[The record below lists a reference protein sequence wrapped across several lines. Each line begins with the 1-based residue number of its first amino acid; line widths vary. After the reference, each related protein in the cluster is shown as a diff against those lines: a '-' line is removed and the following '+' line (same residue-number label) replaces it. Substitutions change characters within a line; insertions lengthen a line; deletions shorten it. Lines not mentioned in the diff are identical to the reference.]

1 MTNQLLVKLAKNAR
15 FISVKAVFAST
26 GLIFALLATPSY
38 GLETP
43 EQQQAGG
50 ESAALVGTVSLVLG
64 KATIESGSGKLSRTV
79 KPGSQVR
86 VHDQIVTSTN
96 GHVHIRFVDDA
107 LVSVRPDSRL
117 EITRYD
123 YDPAR
128 PALSA
133 VKFDLIEGV
142 TRAISGKAAKAA
154 RQRFRLNTPIA
165 AIGVRG
171 TDFTVSVKA
180 GSTRA
185 LVNEGSIVLAPFS
198 EDCRA
203 DAFGPCDTNSIE
215 LSSAA
220 MEVIELDGS
229 TPLPRLVPATDAQNM
244 TAMRTGVQ
252 QAIRSSQGADEASSV
267 EANGA
272 RVEEVSAVLVTNS
285 AILVTDNAA
294 SDLADAASDL
304 ADAASD
310 LADAASD
317 LADAASLLPSQPEFT
332 PEQAIVIADVADRQL
347 IWGRYSRVALNNGQ
361 ERITLALDEARN
373 GREVTVGNFDYAL
386 FRSENGSKRLDIG
399 LTVVSF
405 GLSSAQAFYNS
416 SSGVVAMEV
425 GGGTLDIDFQENSFA
440 TLLNLNHSLTGELEF
455 VASGRLFDG
464 GYFHSRTESQRIAG
478 AVSLDGS
485 EAGYFFEQQLLQ
497 GDIQGLTLWNSQ

>member
-1 MTNQLLVKLAKNAR
+1 MTNQLFAKFAR
-15 FISVKAVFAST
+15 FIGIKAVFASR
-26 GLIFALLATPSY
+26 GLIFALLAAPSY

-43 EQQQAGG
+43 EQQQAGVN
-50 ESAALVGTVSLVLG
+50 SRALVGTVSLVLG
-64 KATIESGSGKLSRTV
+64 KATIESGSPTLSRAV
-79 KPGSQVR
+79 KPGSRVR
-86 VHDQIVTSTN
+86 VHDRIVTSTN
-96 GHVHIRFVDDA
+96 GHVHIHFVDDA
-107 LVSVRPDSRL
+107 LLSVRPDSRL

-171 TDFTVSVKA
+171 TDFTVSAKA

-185 LVNEGSIVLAPFS
+185 LVNEGTIVLAPFS

-203 DAFGPCDTNSIE
+203 DAFGPCGTNSIE

-229 TPLPRLVPATDAQNM
+229 TPLPRLVPVTGAQNL
-244 TAMRTGVQ
+244 TAMRTGAQ
-252 QAIRSSQGADEASSV
+252 QAIRSSQGADEASSA
-267 EANGA
+267 ENNGA

-285 AILVTDNAA
+285 AVLVTNNVAG
-294 SDLADAASDL
+294 DLEEVATEPEPA
-304 ADAASD
+304 
-310 LADAASD
+310 
-317 LADAASLLPSQPEFT
+317 PRPEFT
-332 PEQAIVIADVADRQL
+332 PEQAIEIADVADRQL
-347 IWGRYSRVALNNGQ
+347 IWGRYSNAGLGAQ
-361 ERITLALDEARN
+361 ERITLSLDEARN
-373 GREVTVGNFDYAL
+373 GKKVTVGNFDYGL
-386 FRSENGSKRLDIG
+386 FRGENDKKRLDSG

-425 GGGTLDIDFQENSFA
+425 GGGTLDIDFQENSFT

-455 VASGRLFDG
+455 AAGGLLFG
-464 GYFHSRTESQRIAG
+464 GGFFHSRTDSQTIAG
-478 AVSLDGS
+478 AVSFDGS
-485 EAGYFFEQQLLQ
+485 EAGYYFEQQLLQ
-497 GDIQGLTLWNSQ
+497 GDSQGLTLWNSQ

>member
-1 MTNQLLVKLAKNAR
+1 MINRHFIKLVKNAR
-15 FISVKAVFAST
+15 LIGVKAVFASA
-26 GLIFALLATPSY
+26 GLILVLLAAPTY
-38 GLETP
+38 GLETS
-43 EQQQAGG
+43 EQQQAGA
-50 ESAALVGTVSLVLG
+50 EPAALVGTVSLVLG
-64 KATIESGSGKLSRTV
+64 RATIEAGSGKLSRTV

-244 TAMRTGVQ
+244 TAMRTGAQ

-272 RVEEVSAVLVTNS
+272 RVEEASAVLVTNS
-285 AILVTDNAA
+285 AILVTDN
-294 SDLADAASDL
+294 
-304 ADAASD
+304 
-310 LADAASD
+310 AASD

>member
-1 MTNQLLVKLAKNAR
+1 MINRHFIKLVKNAR
-15 FISVKAVFAST
+15 LIGVKAVFASA
-26 GLIFALLATPSY
+26 GLILVLLAAPTY
-38 GLETP
+38 GLETS
-43 EQQQAGG
+43 EQQQAGT
-50 ESAALVGTVSLVLG
+50 EPAALVGTVSLVLG
-64 KATIESGSGKLSRTV
+64 RATIEAGSGKLSRTV

-107 LVSVRPDSRL
+107 LISVRPDSRL

-128 PALSA
+128 PALST
-133 VKFDLIEGV
+133 VKFDLIEGI

-171 TDFTVSVKA
+171 TDFTVSAKA

-203 DAFGPCDTNSIE
+203 DAFGPCGTNSIE
-215 LSSAA
+215 LSSAT

-252 QAIRSSQGADEASSV
+252 QAIRSSQGADEAS
-267 EANGA
+267 GA
-272 RVEEVSAVLVTNS
+272 EDKGVRIEELSAVLVT
-285 AILVTDNAA
+285 DN
-294 SDLADAASDL
+294 AASDL

-347 IWGRYSRVALNNGQ
+347 IWGRYAGAGLDGQ
-361 ERITLALDEARN
+361 ERITLSLDEAQL
-373 GREVTVGNFDYAL
+373 GREISVGNFDYGL
-386 FRSENGSKRLDIG
+386 FRSGNGSKRLDSG

-425 GGGTLDIDFQENSFA
+425 GGGTLDINFQENSFA
-440 TLLNLNHSLTGELEF
+440 TLLNLNHNLTGELNF
-455 VASGRLFDG
+455 TASGRLFDG
-464 GYFHSRTESQRIAG
+464 GYFHSRTDGKTIAG

>member
-1 MTNQLLVKLAKNAR
+1 MTNEQIVKFATNAR
-15 FISVKAVFAST
+15 FFGIKAVFAST
-26 GLIFALLATPSY
+26 GLIFALVVTPSY

-43 EQQQAGG
+43 EQQQADVNSG
-50 ESAALVGTVSLVLG
+50 ALVGTVSLVLG
-64 KATIESGSGKLSRTV
+64 KATIESGSPTLSRTLR
-79 KPGSQVR
+79 PGSQVR
-86 VHDQIVTSTN
+86 VYDRIVTSTN

-107 LVSVRPDSRL
+107 LLSVRPDSRL

-123 YDPAR
+123 YDAAR

-171 TDFTVSVKA
+171 TDFTVSAKA

-185 LVNEGSIVLAPFS
+185 LVNEGTIVLAPFS
-198 EDCRA
+198 EECRA
-203 DAFGPCDTNSIE
+203 DALGPCGTNSIE

-229 TPLPRLVPATDAQNM
+229 APLPRLVPVTDAQNL
-244 TAMRTGVQ
+244 TAVRTGVQ
-252 QAIRSSQGADEASSV
+252 QAIRSSQGADEASST
-267 EANGA
+267 ESNGA

-285 AILVTDNAA
+285 AVLVTNNAA
-294 SDLADAASDL
+294 SGFEDATTEPKSR
-304 ADAASD
+304 
-310 LADAASD
+310 
-317 LADAASLLPSQPEFT
+317 PEFT
-332 PEQAIVIADVADRQL
+332 PEQAIEISDVADRQL
-347 IWGRYSRVALNNGQ
+347 IWGRYSNVGLDDQ
-361 ERITLALDEARN
+361 ERITLPFDEARN

-386 FRSENGSKRLDIG
+386 FRSSNAKKRLDSG
-399 LTVVSF
+399 LAVVSF

-425 GGGTLDIDFQENSFA
+425 GGGTLDIDFQGNSFT

-455 VASGRLFDG
+455 AADGRLFG
-464 GYFHSRTESQRIAG
+464 GGFFHSRTDSQSIAG
-478 AVSLDGS
+478 AVSLDGA

>member
-64 KATIESGSGKLSRTV
+64 KATIESGSGKLSRTL
-79 KPGSQVR
+79 KPGSPVR

-96 GHVHIRFVDDA
+96 GHVHIHFVDDA

-272 RVEEVSAVLVTNS
+272 RVEEASAVLVTNS
-285 AILVTDNAA
+285 AILVTDN
-294 SDLADAASDL
+294 
-304 ADAASD
+304 AASD

>member
-1 MTNQLLVKLAKNAR
+1 MINRHFIKLVKNAR
-15 FISVKAVFAST
+15 LIGVKAVFASA
-26 GLIFALLATPSY
+26 GLILVLLAAPTY
-38 GLETP
+38 GLETS
-43 EQQQAGG
+43 EQQQAGA
-50 ESAALVGTVSLVLG
+50 EPAALVGTVSLVLG
-64 KATIESGSGKLSRTV
+64 RATIESGSGKLSRTV

-107 LVSVRPDSRL
+107 LISVRPDSRL

-123 YDPAR
+123 YDPAS
-128 PALSA
+128 PALST
-133 VKFDLIEGV
+133 VKFDLIEGI

-171 TDFTVSVKA
+171 TDFTVSAKA

-203 DAFGPCDTNSIE
+203 DAFGPCGTNSIE
-215 LSSAA
+215 LSSAT

-252 QAIRSSQGADEASSV
+252 QAIRSSQGADEAS
-267 EANGA
+267 GA
-272 RVEEVSAVLVTNS
+272 EDKGVRVEELSAV
-285 AILVTDNAA
+285 LVTDNAA
-294 SDLADAASDL
+294 SDLADTASDL
-304 ADAASD
+304 ADV
-310 LADAASD
+310 
-317 LADAASLLPSQPEFT
+317 ASLLPSQPEFT

-347 IWGRYSRVALNNGQ
+347 IWGRYAGAGLDGQ
-361 ERITLALDEARN
+361 ERITLSLDEAQL
-373 GREVTVGNFDYAL
+373 GREITVGNFDYGL
-386 FRSENGSKRLDIG
+386 FRSGNGSKRLDSG

-425 GGGTLDIDFQENSFA
+425 GGGTLDINFQENSFA
-440 TLLNLNHSLTGELEF
+440 TLLNLNHNLTGELNF
-455 VASGRLFDG
+455 TASGRLFDG
-464 GYFHSRTESQRIAG
+464 GYFHSRTDGKTIAG

>member
-1 MTNQLLVKLAKNAR
+1 MINRHFIKLVKNAR
-15 FISVKAVFAST
+15 LIGVKAVFASA
-26 GLIFALLATPSY
+26 GLILVLLAAPTY
-38 GLETP
+38 GLETS
-43 EQQQAGG
+43 EQQQAGA
-50 ESAALVGTVSLVLG
+50 EPAALVGTVSLVLG
-64 KATIESGSGKLSRTV
+64 RATIESGSGKLSRTV

-107 LVSVRPDSRL
+107 LISVRPDSRL

-128 PALSA
+128 PALST
-133 VKFDLIEGV
+133 VKFDLIEGI

-171 TDFTVSVKA
+171 TDFTVSAKA

-203 DAFGPCDTNSIE
+203 DAFGPCGTNSIE
-215 LSSAA
+215 LSSAT

-252 QAIRSSQGADEASSV
+252 QAIRSSQGADEAS
-267 EANGA
+267 GA
-272 RVEEVSAVLVTNS
+272 EDKGVRVEELSAV
-285 AILVTDNAA
+285 LVTDNAA

-317 LADAASLLPSQPEFT
+317 LADAASLPPSQPEFT

-347 IWGRYSRVALNNGQ
+347 IWGRYAGAGLDGQ
-361 ERITLALDEARN
+361 ERITLSLDEAQLD
-373 GREVTVGNFDYAL
+373 REITVGNFDYGL
-386 FRSENGSKRLDIG
+386 FRSGNGSKRLDSG

-425 GGGTLDIDFQENSFA
+425 GGGTLDINFQENSFA
-440 TLLNLNHSLTGELEF
+440 TLLNLNHNLTGELDF
-455 VASGRLFDG
+455 TASGRLFDG
-464 GYFHSRTESQRIAG
+464 GYFHSRTDGKTIAG

>member
-1 MTNQLLVKLAKNAR
+1 MINRHFIKLVKNAR
-15 FISVKAVFAST
+15 LIGVKAVFASA
-26 GLIFALLATPSY
+26 GLILVLLAAPTY
-38 GLETP
+38 GLETS
-43 EQQQAGG
+43 EQQQAGA
-50 ESAALVGTVSLVLG
+50 EPAALVGTVSLVLG
-64 KATIESGSGKLSRTV
+64 RATIESGSGKLSRTV

-107 LVSVRPDSRL
+107 LISVRPDSRL

-128 PALSA
+128 PALST
-133 VKFDLIEGV
+133 VKFDLIEGI

-171 TDFTVSVKA
+171 TDFTVSAKA

-203 DAFGPCDTNSIE
+203 DAFGPCGTNSIE
-215 LSSAA
+215 LSSAT

-252 QAIRSSQGADEASSV
+252 QAIRSSQGADEAS
-267 EANGA
+267 GA
-272 RVEEVSAVLVTNS
+272 EDKGVRVEELSAVLVT
-285 AILVTDNAA
+285 DN
-294 SDLADAASDL
+294 AASDL

-347 IWGRYSRVALNNGQ
+347 IWGRYAGAGLDGQ
-361 ERITLALDEARN
+361 ERITLSLDEAQL
-373 GREVTVGNFDYAL
+373 GREITVGNFDYGL
-386 FRSENGSKRLDIG
+386 FRSGNGSKRLDSG

-425 GGGTLDIDFQENSFA
+425 GGGTLDINFQENSFA
-440 TLLNLNHSLTGELEF
+440 TLLNLNHNLTGELNF
-455 VASGRLFDG
+455 TASGRLFDG
-464 GYFHSRTESQRIAG
+464 GYFHSRTDGKTIAG

>member
-1 MTNQLLVKLAKNAR
+1 MINRHFIKLVKNVRL
-15 FISVKAVFAST
+15 IGVKAVFASA
-26 GLIFALLATPSY
+26 GLILVLLAAPTY
-38 GLETP
+38 GLETS
-43 EQQQAGG
+43 EQQQAGA
-50 ESAALVGTVSLVLG
+50 EPAALVGTVSLVLG
-64 KATIESGSGKLSRTV
+64 RATIESGSGKLSRTV

-107 LVSVRPDSRL
+107 LISVRPDSRL

-128 PALSA
+128 PALST
-133 VKFDLIEGV
+133 VKFDLIEGI

-171 TDFTVSVKA
+171 TDFTVSAKA

-203 DAFGPCDTNSIE
+203 DAFGPCGTNSIE
-215 LSSAA
+215 LSSAT

-252 QAIRSSQGADEASSV
+252 QAIRSSQGADEASSA
-267 EANGA
+267 EDNGA
-272 RVEEVSAVLVTNS
+272 RAEELSAV
-285 AILVTDNAA
+285 LVTDNAA

-310 LADAASD
+310 LADAAS
-317 LADAASLLPSQPEFT
+317 LPPSQPEFT

-347 IWGRYSRVALNNGQ
+347 IWGRYAGAGLDGQ
-361 ERITLALDEARN
+361 ERITLSLDEAQL
-373 GREVTVGNFDYAL
+373 GREISVGNFDYGL
-386 FRSENGSKRLDIG
+386 FRSGNGSKRLDSG

-425 GGGTLDIDFQENSFA
+425 GGGTLDINFQENSFA
-440 TLLNLNHSLTGELEF
+440 TLLNLNHNLTGELNF
-455 VASGRLFDG
+455 TASGRLFDG
-464 GYFHSRTESQRIAG
+464 GYFHSRTDGKTIAG

>member
-1 MTNQLLVKLAKNAR
+1 MHNQPLVKFAK
-15 FISVKAVFAST
+15 SVKFIGIKALFALM
-26 GLIFALLATPSY
+26 GFIFAMSAGPSY
-38 GLETP
+38 GFEVP
-43 EQQQAGG
+43 EQQQADVN
-50 ESAALVGTVSLVLG
+50 SRSLVGTVSLVLG
-64 KATIESGSGKLSRTV
+64 KATIEFGSPTLSRTV
-79 KPGSQVR
+79 KSGSQVR
-86 VHDQIVTSTN
+86 VHDRIVTSTN

-107 LVSVRPDSRL
+107 LLSVRPDSRL

-171 TDFTVSVKA
+171 TDFTVSAKG

-185 LVNEGSIVLAPFS
+185 LVNEGTIVLAPFS

-203 DAFGPCDTNSIE
+203 DAFGPCGTNSIE

-220 MEVIELDGS
+220 MEVIELDDRA
-229 TPLPRLVPATDAQNM
+229 PLPRLVPLTDAQDL
-244 TAMRTGVQ
+244 TTVRSRVQ
-252 QAIRSSQGADEASSV
+252 QAIRSSQGANEASSA
-267 EANGA
+267 ESNGA

-285 AILVTDNAA
+285 AVLVTNSAALVTDAG
-294 SDLADAASDL
+294 SGLEDLATEPALRAEP
-304 ADAASD
+304 A
-310 LADAASD
+310 
-317 LADAASLLPSQPEFT
+317 SQPRYT
-332 PEQAIVIADVADRQL
+332 PEQAIEIADVADRQL
-347 IWGRYSRVALNNGQ
+347 IWGRYSNDGLDDQ
-361 ERITLALDEARN
+361 ERITLAFDEARN
-373 GREVTVGNFDYAL
+373 GREVTVGNFDYGL
-386 FRSENGSKRLDIG
+386 FRSRNDKKRLDSG

-425 GGGTLDIDFQENSFA
+425 GGGALDIDFQGNSFT
-440 TLLNLNHSLTGELEF
+440 TLLKLNHSLTGELEF
-455 VASGRLFDG
+455 AARGQLFG
-464 GYFHSRTESQRIAG
+464 GGFFHSRTDSQSIGG

>member
-64 KATIESGSGKLSRTV
+64 KATIESGSGKLSRIV

-128 PALSA
+128 PALST
-133 VKFDLIEGV
+133 VKFDLIEGI
-142 TRAISGKAAKAA
+142 TRTISGKAAKAA

-171 TDFTVSVKA
+171 TDFTVSAKA

-198 EDCRA
+198 ADCRA
-203 DAFGPCDTNSIE
+203 DAFGPCGTNSIE
-215 LSSAA
+215 LSSAT

-252 QAIRSSQGADEASSV
+252 QAIRSSQGADEASGA
-267 EANGA
+267 EDNGV
-272 RVEEVSAVLVTNS
+272 RVEELSAVLVT
-285 AILVTDNAA
+285 DN
-294 SDLADAASDL
+294 
-304 ADAASD
+304 
-310 LADAASD
+310 AASD

-347 IWGRYSRVALNNGQ
+347 IWGRYAGAGLDGQ
-361 ERITLALDEARN
+361 ERITLSLDEAQL
-373 GREVTVGNFDYAL
+373 GREITVGNFDYGL
-386 FRSENGSKRLDIG
+386 FRSGNGSKRLDSG

-425 GGGTLDIDFQENSFA
+425 GGGTLDINFQENSFA
-440 TLLNLNHSLTGELEF
+440 TLLNLNHNLTGELNF
-455 VASGRLFDG
+455 TASGRLFDG

>member
-1 MTNQLLVKLAKNAR
+1 MINRHFIKLVKNAR
-15 FISVKAVFAST
+15 LIGVKAVFASA
-26 GLIFALLATPSY
+26 GLILVLLAAPTY
-38 GLETP
+38 GLETS
-43 EQQQAGG
+43 EQQQAGA
-50 ESAALVGTVSLVLG
+50 EPAALVGTVSLVLG
-64 KATIESGSGKLSRTV
+64 RATIESGSGKLSRTV

-107 LVSVRPDSRL
+107 LISVRPDSRL

-128 PALSA
+128 PALST
-133 VKFDLIEGV
+133 VKFDLIEGI

-171 TDFTVSVKA
+171 TDFTVSAKA

-203 DAFGPCDTNSIE
+203 DAFGPCGTNSIE
-215 LSSAA
+215 LSSAT

-229 TPLPRLVPATDAQNM
+229 TPLPRLVPATDAQNL

-252 QAIRSSQGADEASSV
+252 QAIRSSQGADEAS
-267 EANGA
+267 GA
-272 RVEEVSAVLVTNS
+272 EDKGVRVEELSAV
-285 AILVTDNAA
+285 LVTDNAA
-294 SDLADAASDL
+294 SDLADTASDL
-304 ADAASD
+304 ADV
-310 LADAASD
+310 
-317 LADAASLLPSQPEFT
+317 ASLLPSQPEFT

-347 IWGRYSRVALNNGQ
+347 IWGRYAGAGLDGQ
-361 ERITLALDEARN
+361 ERITLSLDEAQL
-373 GREVTVGNFDYAL
+373 GREITVGNFDYGL
-386 FRSENGSKRLDIG
+386 FRSGNGSKRLDSG

-425 GGGTLDIDFQENSFA
+425 GGGTLDINFQENSFA
-440 TLLNLNHSLTGELEF
+440 TLLNLNHNLTGELNF
-455 VASGRLFDG
+455 TASGRLFDG
-464 GYFHSRTESQRIAG
+464 GYFHSRTDGKTIAG

>member
-1 MTNQLLVKLAKNAR
+1 MTNQPLVKFAKSAR
-15 FISVKAVFAST
+15 FIGIKAVFAST
-26 GLIFALLATPSY
+26 GLIFALLAAPSSSY
-38 GLETP
+38 GFETP
-43 EQQQAGG
+43 EQQQAD
-50 ESAALVGTVSLVLG
+50 ENSRALVGTVSLVLG
-64 KATIESGSGKLSRTV
+64 KATIESGSPTLSRTV
-79 KPGSQVR
+79 KSGSQVR
-86 VHDQIVTSTN
+86 VHDRIVTSTN

-107 LVSVRPDSRL
+107 LLSVRPDSRL

-123 YDPAR
+123 YDPVR

-171 TDFTVSVKA
+171 TDFTVSAKA

-185 LVNEGSIVLAPFS
+185 LVNEGTIVVAPFS

-203 DAFGPCDTNSIE
+203 DAFGPCGTNSIE

-229 TPLPRLVPATDAQNM
+229 TPLPRLVPATDAQTL
-244 TAMRTGVQ
+244 TAMRTGAR
-252 QAIRSSQGADEASSV
+252 QAIRSSQGADETSSA
-267 EANGA
+267 EKNGA
-272 RVEEVSAVLVTNS
+272 RVEEVSAVLVANSAVLATNS
-285 AILVTDNAA
+285 VGLTTNNAA
-294 SDLADAASDL
+294 SGIEDAATV
-304 ADAASD
+304 AEP
-310 LADAASD
+310 
-317 LADAASLLPSQPEFT
+317 LPDYT
-332 PEQAIVIADVADRQL
+332 PRQAVEIADVADRQL
-347 IWGRYSRVALNNGQ
+347 VWGRYSNAGLGDQ
-361 ERITLALDEARN
+361 ERITVLFNEARN

-386 FRSENGSKRLDIG
+386 FRSVNDKKRLDSG
-399 LTVVSF
+399 LNVVSF

-425 GGGTLDIDFQENSFA
+425 GGGTLDIDFQENSFT

-455 VASGRLFDG
+455 AADGRLFG
-464 GYFHSRTESQRIAG
+464 GGFFHSRTDSQSIAG
-478 AVSLDGS
+478 AVSFDGL

>member
-64 KATIESGSGKLSRTV
+64 KATIESGSGKLSRIV

-272 RVEEVSAVLVTNS
+272 RVEEASAVLVTNS
-285 AILVTDNAA
+285 AILVTDNG
-294 SDLADAASDL
+294 
-304 ADAASD
+304 ASD

>member
-1 MTNQLLVKLAKNAR
+1 MINRHFIKLVKNAR
-15 FISVKAVFAST
+15 LIGVKAVFASA
-26 GLIFALLATPSY
+26 GLILVLLAAPTY
-38 GLETP
+38 GLETS
-43 EQQQAGG
+43 EQQQAGA
-50 ESAALVGTVSLVLG
+50 EPAALVGTVSLVLG
-64 KATIESGSGKLSRTV
+64 RATIESGSGKLSRTV

-107 LVSVRPDSRL
+107 LISVRPDSRL

-128 PALSA
+128 PALST
-133 VKFDLIEGV
+133 VKFDLIEGI

-171 TDFTVSVKA
+171 TDFTVSAKA

-203 DAFGPCDTNSIE
+203 DAFGPCGTNSIE
-215 LSSAA
+215 LSSAT

-252 QAIRSSQGADEASSV
+252 QAIRSSQGADEAS
-267 EANGA
+267 GA
-272 RVEEVSAVLVTNS
+272 EDKGVRVEELSAV
-285 AILVTDNAA
+285 LVTDNAA

-304 ADAASD
+304 ADAAS
-310 LADAASD
+310 LP
-317 LADAASLLPSQPEFT
+317 PSQPEFT

-347 IWGRYSRVALNNGQ
+347 IWGRYAGAGLDGQ
-361 ERITLALDEARN
+361 ERITLSLDEAQL
-373 GREVTVGNFDYAL
+373 GREITVGNFDYGL
-386 FRSENGSKRLDIG
+386 FRSGNGSKRLDSG

-425 GGGTLDIDFQENSFA
+425 GGGTLDINFQENSFA
-440 TLLNLNHSLTGELEF
+440 TLLNLNHNLTGELNF
-455 VASGRLFDG
+455 TASGRLFDG
-464 GYFHSRTESQRIAG
+464 GYFHSRTDGKTIAG

>member
-1 MTNQLLVKLAKNAR
+1 MINRHFIKLVKNAR
-15 FISVKAVFAST
+15 LIGVKAVFASA
-26 GLIFALLATPSY
+26 GLILVLLAAPTY
-38 GLETP
+38 GLETS
-43 EQQQAGG
+43 EQQQAGA
-50 ESAALVGTVSLVLG
+50 EPAALVGTVSLVLG
-64 KATIESGSGKLSRTV
+64 RATIESGSGKLSRTV

-107 LVSVRPDSRL
+107 LISVRPDSRL

-128 PALSA
+128 PALST
-133 VKFDLIEGV
+133 VKFDLIEGI

-171 TDFTVSVKA
+171 TDFTVSAKA

-203 DAFGPCDTNSIE
+203 DAFGPCGTNSIE
-215 LSSAA
+215 LSSAT

-252 QAIRSSQGADEASSV
+252 QAIRSSQGADEASGA
-267 EANGA
+267 EDNGV
-272 RVEEVSAVLVTNS
+272 RVEELSAV
-285 AILVTDNAA
+285 LVTDNAA
-294 SDLADAASDL
+294 SDLADTASDL
-304 ADAASD
+304 ADTASD
-310 LADAASD
+310 LADV
-317 LADAASLLPSQPEFT
+317 ASLLPSQPEFT

-347 IWGRYSRVALNNGQ
+347 IWGRYAGAGLDGQ
-361 ERITLALDEARN
+361 ERITLSLDEAQL
-373 GREVTVGNFDYAL
+373 GREITVGNFDYGL
-386 FRSENGSKRLDIG
+386 FRSGNGSKRLDSG

-425 GGGTLDIDFQENSFA
+425 GGGTLDINFQENSFA
-440 TLLNLNHSLTGELEF
+440 TLLNLNHNLTGELNF
-455 VASGRLFDG
+455 TASGRLFDG
-464 GYFHSRTESQRIAG
+464 GYFHSRTDGKTIAG

>member
-1 MTNQLLVKLAKNAR
+1 MINRHFIKLVKNAR
-15 FISVKAVFAST
+15 LIGVKAVFASA
-26 GLIFALLATPSY
+26 GLILVLLAAPTY
-38 GLETP
+38 GLETS
-43 EQQQAGG
+43 EQQQAGA
-50 ESAALVGTVSLVLG
+50 EPAALVGTVSLVLG
-64 KATIESGSGKLSRTV
+64 RATIESGSGKLSRTV

-128 PALSA
+128 PALST
-133 VKFDLIEGV
+133 VKFDLIEGI

-171 TDFTVSVKA
+171 TDFTVSAKA

-203 DAFGPCDTNSIE
+203 DAFGPCGTNSIE
-215 LSSAA
+215 LSSAT

-252 QAIRSSQGADEASSV
+252 QAIRSSQGADEASGA
-267 EANGA
+267 EDNGV
-272 RVEEVSAVLVTNS
+272 RVEELSAVLVT
-285 AILVTDNAA
+285 DN
-294 SDLADAASDL
+294 
-304 ADAASD
+304 
-310 LADAASD
+310 AASD

-332 PEQAIVIADVADRQL
+332 PGQAIVIADVADRQL
-347 IWGRYSRVALNNGQ
+347 IWGRYAGAGLDGQ
-361 ERITLALDEARN
+361 ERITLSLDEAQL
-373 GREVTVGNFDYAL
+373 GREITVGNFDYGL
-386 FRSENGSKRLDIG
+386 FRSGNGSKRLDSG

-440 TLLNLNHSLTGELEF
+440 TLLNLNHNLTGELNF
-455 VASGRLFDG
+455 TASGRLFDG
-464 GYFHSRTESQRIAG
+464 GYFHSRTDGKTIAG

>member
-1 MTNQLLVKLAKNAR
+1 MINRHFIKLVKNAR
-15 FISVKAVFAST
+15 LIGVKAVFASA
-26 GLIFALLATPSY
+26 GLILVLLAAPTY
-38 GLETP
+38 GLETS
-43 EQQQAGG
+43 EQQQAGA
-50 ESAALVGTVSLVLG
+50 EPAALVGTVSLVLG
-64 KATIESGSGKLSRTV
+64 RATIESGSGKLSRTV

-107 LVSVRPDSRL
+107 LISVRPDSRL

-128 PALSA
+128 PTLST
-133 VKFDLIEGV
+133 VKFDLIEGI

-171 TDFTVSVKA
+171 TDFTVSAKA

-203 DAFGPCDTNSIE
+203 DAFGPCGTNSIE
-215 LSSAA
+215 LSSAT

-252 QAIRSSQGADEASSV
+252 QAIRSSQGADEASGA
-267 EANGA
+267 EDNGV
-272 RVEEVSAVLVTNS
+272 RVEELSAV
-285 AILVTDNAA
+285 LVTDNAA
-294 SDLADAASDL
+294 SDLADTASDL
-304 ADAASD
+304 ADV
-310 LADAASD
+310 
-317 LADAASLLPSQPEFT
+317 ASLLPSQPEFT

-347 IWGRYSRVALNNGQ
+347 IWGRYAGAGLDGQ
-361 ERITLALDEARN
+361 ERITLSLDEAQLD
-373 GREVTVGNFDYAL
+373 REITVGNFDYGL
-386 FRSENGSKRLDIG
+386 FRSGNGSKRLDSG

-425 GGGTLDIDFQENSFA
+425 GGGTLDINFQENSFA
-440 TLLNLNHSLTGELEF
+440 TLLNLNHILTGELNF
-455 VASGRLFDG
+455 TASGRLFDG
-464 GYFHSRTESQRIAG
+464 GYFHSRTDGKTIAG

>member
-1 MTNQLLVKLAKNAR
+1 MTSQPLIKFAKSAR
-15 FISVKAVFAST
+15 FIGIKAVFAST
-26 GLIFALLATPSY
+26 GLIFALLAPPSY
-38 GLETP
+38 GFETP
-43 EQQQAGG
+43 EQQQAD
-50 ESAALVGTVSLVLG
+50 ENSRALVGTVSLVLG
-64 KATIESGSGKLSRTV
+64 KATIESGSPTLSRTV
-79 KPGSQVR
+79 KSGSQVR
-86 VHDQIVTSTN
+86 VHDRIVTSTN

-107 LVSVRPDSRL
+107 LLSVRPDSRL

-203 DAFGPCDTNSIE
+203 DAFGPCGTNSIE

-272 RVEEVSAVLVTNS
+272 RVEEASAVLVTNS

-310 LADAASD
+310 LADAAS
-317 LADAASLLPSQPEFT
+317 LLPSQPEFT
-332 PEQAIVIADVADRQL
+332 PEQAIEITDIADRQL
-347 IWGRYSRVALNNGQ
+347 IWGRYAGAGFDGQ
-361 ERITLALDEARN
+361 ERITLPLDEAQL
-373 GREVTVGNFDYAL
+373 GRGITVGNFDYGL
-386 FRSENGSKRLDIG
+386 FRSGNGSKRLDSG

-425 GGGTLDIDFQENSFA
+425 GGGTLDINFQENSFA
-440 TLLNLNHSLTGELEF
+440 TLLNLNHNLTGELNF
-455 VASGRLFDG
+455 TASGRLFDG
-464 GYFHSRTESQRIAG
+464 GYFHSRTDGKTIAG

>member
-64 KATIESGSGKLSRTV
+64 KATIESGSGKLSRIV

-294 SDLADAASDL
+294 SDLADAAS
-304 ADAASD
+304 
-310 LADAASD
+310 
-317 LADAASLLPSQPEFT
+317 LLPSQPEFT

-347 IWGRYSRVALNNGQ
+347 IWGRYSHVELNNGQ

>member
-1 MTNQLLVKLAKNAR
+1 MINRHFIKLVKNAR
-15 FISVKAVFAST
+15 LIGVKAVFASA
-26 GLIFALLATPSY
+26 GLILVLLAAPTY
-38 GLETP
+38 GLETS
-43 EQQQAGG
+43 EQQQAGA
-50 ESAALVGTVSLVLG
+50 EPAALVGTVSLVLG
-64 KATIESGSGKLSRTV
+64 RATIESGSGKLSRTV

-107 LVSVRPDSRL
+107 LISVRPDSRL

-128 PALSA
+128 PALST
-133 VKFDLIEGV
+133 VKFDLIEGI

-171 TDFTVSVKA
+171 TDFTVSAKA

-203 DAFGPCDTNSIE
+203 DAFGPCGTNSIE
-215 LSSAA
+215 LSSAT

-229 TPLPRLVPATDAQNM
+229 TPLPRLVPAPDAQNM

-252 QAIRSSQGADEASSV
+252 QAIRSSQGADEAPSA
-267 EANGA
+267 EDNGV
-272 RVEEVSAVLVTNS
+272 RVEELSAVLVT
-285 AILVTDNAA
+285 DN
-294 SDLADAASDL
+294 AASDL

-347 IWGRYSRVALNNGQ
+347 VWGRYAGAGLDGQ
-361 ERITLALDEARN
+361 ERITLSFDEAQLD
-373 GREVTVGNFDYAL
+373 REITVGNFDYGL
-386 FRSENGSKRLDIG
+386 FRSGNGSKRLDSG

-425 GGGTLDIDFQENSFA
+425 GGGTLDINFQENSFA
-440 TLLNLNHSLTGELEF
+440 TLLNLNHNLTGELDF
-455 VASGRLFDG
+455 TASGRLFDG
-464 GYFHSRTESQRIAG
+464 GYFHSRTDGKTIAG

>member
-1 MTNQLLVKLAKNAR
+1 MINRHFIKLVKNAR
-15 FISVKAVFAST
+15 LIGVKAVFASA
-26 GLIFALLATPSY
+26 GLILVLLAAPTY
-38 GLETP
+38 GLETS
-43 EQQQAGG
+43 EQQQAGA
-50 ESAALVGTVSLVLG
+50 EPAALVGTVSLVLG
-64 KATIESGSGKLSRTV
+64 RATIESGSGKLSRTV

-107 LVSVRPDSRL
+107 LISVRPDSRL

-128 PALSA
+128 PALST
-133 VKFDLIEGV
+133 VKFDLIEGI

-171 TDFTVSVKA
+171 TDFTVSAKA

-203 DAFGPCDTNSIE
+203 DAFGPCGTNSIE
-215 LSSAA
+215 LSSAT

-252 QAIRSSQGADEASSV
+252 QAIRRSQGADEASSA
-267 EANGA
+267 EDNGV
-272 RVEEVSAVLVTNS
+272 RVEELSAV
-285 AILVTDNAA
+285 LVTDNAA
-294 SDLADAASDL
+294 SDLADTASDL
-304 ADAASD
+304 ADV
-310 LADAASD
+310 
-317 LADAASLLPSQPEFT
+317 ASLLPSQPEFT

-347 IWGRYSRVALNNGQ
+347 IWGRYAGAGLDGQ
-361 ERITLALDEARN
+361 ERITLSLDEAQL
-373 GREVTVGNFDYAL
+373 GREITVGNFDYGL
-386 FRSENGSKRLDIG
+386 FRSGNGSKRLDSG

-425 GGGTLDIDFQENSFA
+425 GGGTLDINFQENSFA
-440 TLLNLNHSLTGELEF
+440 TLLNLNHNLTGELDF
-455 VASGRLFDG
+455 TASGRLFDG
-464 GYFHSRTESQRIAG
+464 GYFHSRTDGKTIAG

>member
-1 MTNQLLVKLAKNAR
+1 MINRHFIKLVKNAR
-15 FISVKAVFAST
+15 LIGVKAVFASA
-26 GLIFALLATPSY
+26 GLILVLLAAPTY
-38 GLETP
+38 GLETS
-43 EQQQAGG
+43 EQQQAGA
-50 ESAALVGTVSLVLG
+50 EPAALVGTVSLVLG
-64 KATIESGSGKLSRTV
+64 RATIEAGSGKLSRTV

-107 LVSVRPDSRL
+107 LISVRPDSRL

-128 PALSA
+128 PALST
-133 VKFDLIEGV
+133 VKFDLIEGI

-171 TDFTVSVKA
+171 TDFTVSAKA

-203 DAFGPCDTNSIE
+203 DAFGPCGTNSIE
-215 LSSAA
+215 LSSAT

-252 QAIRSSQGADEASSV
+252 QAIRSSQGADEAPSA
-267 EANGA
+267 EDNGV
-272 RVEEVSAVLVTNS
+272 RVEELSAVLVT
-285 AILVTDNAA
+285 DN
-294 SDLADAASDL
+294 AASDL

-347 IWGRYSRVALNNGQ
+347 IWGRYAGAGLDGQ
-361 ERITLALDEARN
+361 ERITLSLDEAQL
-373 GREVTVGNFDYAL
+373 GREISVGNFDYGL
-386 FRSENGSKRLDIG
+386 FRSGNGSKRLDSG

-425 GGGTLDIDFQENSFA
+425 GGGTLDINFQENSFA
-440 TLLNLNHSLTGELEF
+440 TLLNLNHNLTGELNF
-455 VASGRLFDG
+455 TASGRLFDG
-464 GYFHSRTESQRIAG
+464 GYFHSRTDGKTIAG

>member
-1 MTNQLLVKLAKNAR
+1 MINRHLIKLVKNAR
-15 FISVKAVFAST
+15 LIGVKAVFASA
-26 GLIFALLATPSY
+26 GLILVLLAAPTY
-38 GLETP
+38 GLETS
-43 EQQQAGG
+43 EQQQAGT
-50 ESAALVGTVSLVLG
+50 EPAALVGTVSLVLG
-64 KATIESGSGKLSRTV
+64 RATIEAGSGKLSRTV

-107 LVSVRPDSRL
+107 LISVRPDSRL

-128 PALSA
+128 PALST
-133 VKFDLIEGV
+133 VKFDLIEGI

-171 TDFTVSVKA
+171 TDFTVSAKA

-203 DAFGPCDTNSIE
+203 DAFGPCGTNSIE
-215 LSSAA
+215 LSSAT

-252 QAIRSSQGADEASSV
+252 QAIRSSQGADEAS
-267 EANGA
+267 GA
-272 RVEEVSAVLVTNS
+272 EDKGVRIEELSAVLVT
-285 AILVTDNAA
+285 DN
-294 SDLADAASDL
+294 
-304 ADAASD
+304 AASD

-347 IWGRYSRVALNNGQ
+347 IWGRYAGAGLDGQ
-361 ERITLALDEARN
+361 ERITLSLDEAQL
-373 GREVTVGNFDYAL
+373 GREISVGNFDYGL
-386 FRSENGSKRLDIG
+386 FRSGNGSKRLDSG

-425 GGGTLDIDFQENSFA
+425 GGGTLDINFQENSFA
-440 TLLNLNHSLTGELEF
+440 TLLNLNHNLTGELNF
-455 VASGRLFDG
+455 TASGRLFDG
-464 GYFHSRTESQRIAG
+464 GYFHSRTDGKTIAG

>member
-1 MTNQLLVKLAKNAR
+1 MINRHFIKLVKNAR
-15 FISVKAVFAST
+15 LICVKSIFASA
-26 GLIFALLATPSY
+26 GLILALLAAPTY
-38 GLETP
+38 GLETS
-43 EQQQAGG
+43 EQQQAGT
-50 ESAALVGTVSLVLG
+50 EPAALVGTVSLVLG
-64 KATIESGSGKLSRTV
+64 RATIEAGSGKLSRTV

-107 LVSVRPDSRL
+107 LISVRPDSRL

-128 PALSA
+128 PALST
-133 VKFDLIEGV
+133 VKFDLIEGI

-171 TDFTVSVKA
+171 TDFTVSAKA

-203 DAFGPCDTNSIE
+203 DAFGPCGTNSIE
-215 LSSAA
+215 LSSAT

-252 QAIRSSQGADEASSV
+252 QAIRSSQGADEAPSA
-267 EANGA
+267 EDNGV
-272 RVEEVSAVLVTNS
+272 RVEELSAVLVT
-285 AILVTDNAA
+285 DN
-294 SDLADAASDL
+294 AASDL

-347 IWGRYSRVALNNGQ
+347 IWGRYAGAGLDGQ
-361 ERITLALDEARN
+361 ERITLSLDEAQLD
-373 GREVTVGNFDYAL
+373 REITVGNFDYGL
-386 FRSENGSKRLDIG
+386 FRSGNGSKRLDSG

-425 GGGTLDIDFQENSFA
+425 GGGTLDINFQENSFA
-440 TLLNLNHSLTGELEF
+440 TLLNLNHNLTGELDF
-455 VASGRLFDG
+455 TASGRLFDG
-464 GYFHSRTESQRIAG
+464 GYFHSRTDGKTIAG

>member
-64 KATIESGSGKLSRTV
+64 KATIESGSGKLSRIV

-272 RVEEVSAVLVTNS
+272 RVEEASAVLVTNS
-285 AILVTDNAA
+285 AILVTDN
-294 SDLADAASDL
+294 
-304 ADAASD
+304 AASD

>member
-1 MTNQLLVKLAKNAR
+1 MINRHFIKLVKNAR
-15 FISVKAVFAST
+15 LIGVKAVFASA
-26 GLIFALLATPSY
+26 GLILVLLAAPTY
-38 GLETP
+38 GLETS
-43 EQQQAGG
+43 EQQQAGA
-50 ESAALVGTVSLVLG
+50 EPAALVGTVSLVLG
-64 KATIESGSGKLSRTV
+64 RATIEAGSGKLSRTV

-107 LVSVRPDSRL
+107 LISVRPDSRL

-128 PALSA
+128 PALST
-133 VKFDLIEGV
+133 VKFDLIEGI

-171 TDFTVSVKA
+171 TDFTVSAKA

-203 DAFGPCDTNSIE
+203 DAFGPCGTNSIE
-215 LSSAA
+215 LSSAT

-252 QAIRSSQGADEASSV
+252 QAIRSSQGADEASGA
-267 EANGA
+267 EDNGV
-272 RVEEVSAVLVTNS
+272 RVEELSAVLVT
-285 AILVTDNAA
+285 DN
-294 SDLADAASDL
+294 AASDL

-347 IWGRYSRVALNNGQ
+347 IWGRYAGAGLDGQ
-361 ERITLALDEARN
+361 ERITLSFDEAQLD
-373 GREVTVGNFDYAL
+373 REITVGNFDYGL
-386 FRSENGSKRLDIG
+386 FRSGNGSKRLDSG

-425 GGGTLDIDFQENSFA
+425 GGGTLDINFQENSFA
-440 TLLNLNHSLTGELEF
+440 TLLNLNHNLTGELNF
-455 VASGRLFDG
+455 TASGRLFDG
-464 GYFHSRTESQRIAG
+464 GYFHSRTDGKTIAG

>member
-1 MTNQLLVKLAKNAR
+1 MINRHFIKLVKNAR
-15 FISVKAVFAST
+15 FIGVKAVFASA
-26 GLIFALLATPSY
+26 GLILVLLATPTY
-38 GLETP
+38 GLETS
-43 EQQQAGG
+43 EQQQAGT
-50 ESAALVGTVSLVLG
+50 EPAALVGTVSLVLG
-64 KATIESGSGKLSRTV
+64 RATIESGSGKLSRAV

-128 PALSA
+128 PTLST
-133 VKFDLIEGV
+133 VKFDLIEGI

-171 TDFTVSVKA
+171 TDFTVSAKA

-203 DAFGPCDTNSIE
+203 DAFGPCSTNSIE
-215 LSSAA
+215 LSSAT

-229 TPLPRLVPATDAQNM
+229 TPLPRLVPAADAQNM

-252 QAIRSSQGADEASSV
+252 QAIRRSQGADEASST
-267 EANGA
+267 EDNGV
-272 RVEEVSAVLVTNS
+272 RVEELSAVLVT
-285 AILVTDNAA
+285 DNAT
-294 SDLADAASDL
+294 SDLAKSASQ
-304 ADAASD
+304 
-310 LADAASD
+310 
-317 LADAASLLPSQPEFT
+317 LPANFT
-332 PEQAIVIADVADRQL
+332 PTQAIAIADVADRQL
-347 IWGRYSRVALNNGQ
+347 IWGRYSNGGLDAQ
-361 ERITLALDEARN
+361 ERITLSFDEARN
-373 GREVTVGNFDYAL
+373 GREVTVGNLDYGL
-386 FRSENGSKRLDIG
+386 FRSENGSKRLDKG

-416 SSGVVAMEV
+416 SSGVVAMKV

-440 TLLNLNHSLTGELEF
+440 TLLNLSHSLTGELEF

-464 GYFHSRTESQRIAG
+464 GYFHSRTESQRVAG
-478 AVSLDGS
+478 AVSLDGT
-485 EAGYFFEQQLLQ
+485 EAGYFFEQQLQ
-497 GDIQGLTLWNSQ
+497 HGDIQGLTLWNSQ

>member
-1 MTNQLLVKLAKNAR
+1 MINRHLIKLVKNAR
-15 FISVKAVFAST
+15 LIGVKAVFASA
-26 GLIFALLATPSY
+26 GLILVLLAAPTY
-38 GLETP
+38 GLETS
-43 EQQQAGG
+43 EQQQAGA
-50 ESAALVGTVSLVLG
+50 EPVALVGTVSLVLG
-64 KATIESGSGKLSRTV
+64 RATIESGSGKLSRTV

-107 LVSVRPDSRL
+107 LISVRPDSRL

-128 PALSA
+128 PALST
-133 VKFDLIEGV
+133 VKFDLIEGI

-171 TDFTVSVKA
+171 TDFTVSAKA

-203 DAFGPCDTNSIE
+203 DAFGPCGTNSIE
-215 LSSAA
+215 LSSAT

-252 QAIRSSQGADEASSV
+252 QAIRSSQGADEASGA
-267 EANGA
+267 EDNGV
-272 RVEEVSAVLVTNS
+272 RVEELSAV
-285 AILVTDNAA
+285 LVTDNAA
-294 SDLADAASDL
+294 SDLADTASDL
-304 ADAASD
+304 ADV
-310 LADAASD
+310 
-317 LADAASLLPSQPEFT
+317 ASLLPSQPEFT

-347 IWGRYSRVALNNGQ
+347 IWGRYAGAGLDGQ
-361 ERITLALDEARN
+361 ERITLSLDEAQLD
-373 GREVTVGNFDYAL
+373 REITVGNFDYGL
-386 FRSENGSKRLDIG
+386 FRSGNGSKRLDSG

-425 GGGTLDIDFQENSFA
+425 GGGTLDINFQENSFA
-440 TLLNLNHSLTGELEF
+440 TLLNLNHNLTGELNF
-455 VASGRLFDG
+455 TASGRLFDG
-464 GYFHSRTESQRIAG
+464 GYFHSRTDGKTIAG

>member
-1 MTNQLLVKLAKNAR
+1 MLNQPLVKFAK
-15 FISVKAVFAST
+15 SVRTNGMKALFLGM
-26 GLIFALLATPSY
+26 GLIFAMLTVPSF
-38 GLETP
+38 GLEVP
-43 EQQQAGG
+43 EQQQADVNPY
-50 ESAALVGTVSLVLG
+50 SLVGTVSLVLG
-64 KATIESGSGKLSRTV
+64 KATIESDSPPRSRAV
-79 KPGSQVR
+79 KQGSQVR
-86 VHDQIVTSTN
+86 VHDRIVTSTN

-107 LVSVRPDSRL
+107 LLSVRPDSRL

-171 TDFTVSVKA
+171 TDFTVSAKA

-185 LVNEGSIVLAPFS
+185 LVNEGTIVLAPFS
-198 EDCRA
+198 VDCRA
-203 DAFGPCDTNSIE
+203 DAFGPCGTNSIE

-220 MEVIELDGS
+220 MEVIELDGRA
-229 TPLPRLVPATDAQNM
+229 PLPRLVPLTDAQKL
-244 TAMRTGVQ
+244 TTMRTGVQ
-252 QAIRSSQGADEASSV
+252 QAIRSSKGADEVSSA
-267 EANGA
+267 ERNGA

-285 AILVTDNAA
+285 AVLVTNAG
-294 SDLADAASDL
+294 SGLADLETEPTSQPDLTSELASQPDL
-304 ADAASD
+304 TSE
-310 LADAASD
+310 LA
-317 LADAASLLPSQPEFT
+317 SQPEYT
-332 PEQAIVIADVADRQL
+332 PEQAIDFADVADRQL
-347 IWGRYSRVALNNGQ
+347 IWGRYSNVGLDDQ
-361 ERITLALDEARN
+361 ERITLAFDEARN

-386 FRSENGSKRLDIG
+386 FRSRNDKKRLDSG

-425 GGGTLDIDFQENSFA
+425 GGGALDIDFQENSFT

-455 VASGRLFDG
+455 AARGQLFG
-464 GYFHSRTESQRIAG
+464 GGFFHSRTDSQSIGG

-497 GDIQGLTLWNSQ
+497 GDIQGLTLWNSK

>member
-1 MTNQLLVKLAKNAR
+1 MINRHFIKLVKNAR
-15 FISVKAVFAST
+15 LIGVKAVFASA
-26 GLIFALLATPSY
+26 GLILVLLAAPTY
-38 GLETP
+38 GLETS
-43 EQQQAGG
+43 EQQQAGA
-50 ESAALVGTVSLVLG
+50 EPAALVGTVSLVLG
-64 KATIESGSGKLSRTV
+64 RATIESGSGKLSRTV

-107 LVSVRPDSRL
+107 LISVRPDSRL

-128 PALSA
+128 PALST
-133 VKFDLIEGV
+133 VKFDLIEGI

-171 TDFTVSVKA
+171 TDFTVSAKA

-203 DAFGPCDTNSIE
+203 DAFGPCGTNSIE
-215 LSSAA
+215 LSSAT

-252 QAIRSSQGADEASSV
+252 QAIRSSQGADEASGA
-267 EANGA
+267 EDNGV
-272 RVEEVSAVLVTNS
+272 RVEELSAV
-285 AILVTDNAA
+285 LVTDNAA
-294 SDLADAASDL
+294 SDLADTASDL
-304 ADAASD
+304 ADV
-310 LADAASD
+310 
-317 LADAASLLPSQPEFT
+317 ASLLPSQPEFT

-347 IWGRYSRVALNNGQ
+347 IWGRYAGAGLDGQ
-361 ERITLALDEARN
+361 ERITLSLDEAQL
-373 GREVTVGNFDYAL
+373 GREITVGNFDYGL
-386 FRSENGSKRLDIG
+386 FRSGNGSKRLDSG

-425 GGGTLDIDFQENSFA
+425 GGGTLDINFQENSFA
-440 TLLNLNHSLTGELEF
+440 TLLNLNHNLTGELNF
-455 VASGRLFDG
+455 TASGRLFDG
-464 GYFHSRTESQRIAG
+464 GYFHSRTDGKTIAG

>member
-1 MTNQLLVKLAKNAR
+1 MINRHFIKLVKNAR
-15 FISVKAVFAST
+15 LIGVKAVFASA
-26 GLIFALLATPSY
+26 GLILVLLAAPTY
-38 GLETP
+38 GLETS
-43 EQQQAGG
+43 EQQQAGA
-50 ESAALVGTVSLVLG
+50 EPAALVGTVSLVLG
-64 KATIESGSGKLSRTV
+64 RATIEAGSGKLSRTV

-107 LVSVRPDSRL
+107 LISVRPDSRL

-128 PALSA
+128 PALST
-133 VKFDLIEGV
+133 VKFDLIEGI

-171 TDFTVSVKA
+171 TDFTVSAKA

-203 DAFGPCDTNSIE
+203 DAFGPCGTNSIE
-215 LSSAA
+215 LSSAT

-252 QAIRSSQGADEASSV
+252 QAIRSSQGADEASGA
-267 EANGA
+267 EDNGV
-272 RVEEVSAVLVTNS
+272 RVEELSAV
-285 AILVTDNAA
+285 LVTDNAA
-294 SDLADAASDL
+294 SDLADTASDL
-304 ADAASD
+304 ADV
-310 LADAASD
+310 
-317 LADAASLLPSQPEFT
+317 ASLLPSQPEFT

-347 IWGRYSRVALNNGQ
+347 IWGRYAGAGLDGQ
-361 ERITLALDEARN
+361 ERITLSLDEAQLD
-373 GREVTVGNFDYAL
+373 REITVGNFDYGL
-386 FRSENGSKRLDIG
+386 FRSGNGSKRLDSG

-425 GGGTLDIDFQENSFA
+425 GGGTLDINFQENSFA
-440 TLLNLNHSLTGELEF
+440 TLLNLNHNLTGELNF
-455 VASGRLFDG
+455 TASGRLFDG
-464 GYFHSRTESQRIAG
+464 GYFHSRTDGKTIAG